1 VVSASQNTFVFI
13 TFVTN
18 KLNMITKIV
27 EKSINEQIKREEH
40 SSRIYL
46 SMASWAERNGFP
58 GAANWLYVQTEE
70 ERIHMLKL
78 VHYLNDRGGTA
89 VIPALDAPD
98 AKFKSLLDV
107 FLQVLKHEE
116 YISESIN
123 NLYAVCTKEKDFTT
137 ANYLQ
142 WYINE
147 QIEEESTVRSILD
160 QIKLAGTEKGG
171 SFMMDKEFAAMATAK
186 RAALALSGGANA
198 VT

>member
-1 VVSASQNTFVFI
+1 
-13 TFVTN
+13 
-18 KLNMITKIV
+18 MITKTV
-27 EKSINEQIKREEH
+27 EKAINEQIKREEH

-58 GAANWLYVQTEE
+58 GAANWLYAQTEE

-89 VIPALDAPD
+89 VIPALDAPVS
-98 AKFKSLLDV
+98 KFKSLLEV
-107 FLQVLKHEE
+107 FQQVLKHEE

-123 NLYAVCTKEKDFTT
+123 DLYAICTKEKDFTS

-171 SFMMDKEFAAMATAK
+171 LFMMDKEFATMASAK
-186 RAALALSGGANA
+186 RAALAQSGGANA

>member
-1 VVSASQNTFVFI
+1 MARFHRICIFVSE
-13 TFVTN
+13 
-18 KLNMITKIV
+18 KKKNMITKTV
-27 EKSINEQIKREEH
+27 EKAINEQIMREEN

-46 SMASWAERNGFP
+46 SMASWAERNGYP
-58 GAANWLYVQTEE
+58 GAADWLYIQTEE

-89 VIPALDAPD
+89 VIPALEAPVS
-98 AKFKSLLDV
+98 KFKSLLDV
-107 FLQVLKHEE
+107 FQLVLKHEE

-123 NLYAVCTKEKDFTT
+123 QLYAVCVKEKDYTT

-142 WYINE
+142 WYITE

-171 SFMMDKEFAAMATAK
+171 LFMMDKEFASMAAAK
-186 RAALALSGGANA
+186 RASLAQSGGSNA
-198 VT
+198 IT

>member
-1 VVSASQNTFVFI
+1 
-13 TFVTN
+13 
-18 KLNMITKIV
+18 MITKIV

-46 SMASWAERNGFP
+46 AMASWAERNGFP
-58 GAANWLYVQTEE
+58 GAANWLYAQTEE
-70 ERIHMLKL
+70 ERIHMLKF
-78 VHYLNDRGGTA
+78 VHYLNDRGGNA
-89 VIPALDAPD
+89 IIPALDAPD
-98 AKFKSLLDV
+98 AKFKSLLEV
-107 FLQVLKHEE
+107 FQQVLKHEE

-186 RAALALSGGANA
+186 RAALSLSGGANA

>member
-1 VVSASQNTFVFI
+1 
-13 TFVTN
+13 
-18 KLNMITKIV
+18 MISKNV
-27 EKSINEQIKREEH
+27 EKAINEQIKREEH

-78 VHYLNDRGGTA
+78 VHYINDRGGTA

-98 AKFKSLLDV
+98 ATYKSLPDV
-107 FLQVLKHEE
+107 FQQVLKHEE
-116 YISESIN
+116 YISASIN
-123 NLYAVCTKEKDFTT
+123 DLYAICTKEKDFTT

-142 WYINE
+142 WYITE

-160 QIKLAGTEKGG
+160 QIKLAGGDKGG
-171 SFMMDKEFAAMATAK
+171 QFMMDKEFAAMATAK
-186 RAALALSGGANA
+186 RAAMAISGGANA
-198 VT
+198 VV